1 MMSILD
7 WLLAPQAPGAT
18 IAALLVAIGLTFVT
32 SLANRLL
39 TNKEQRDAWRREI
52 SAWNDEFKKAR
63 KSGDKKL
70 LAKIQKQQPRI
81 MKLQSK
87 MAWQSMKVS
96 LIFFVP
102 ILLLWQ
108 FLIGYYVVDG
118 LPTVIAYLPWFD
130 GPLQLTIVWWY
141 PLCSLTCGVIFSHIF
156 GLGMGATE

>member
-7 WLLAPQAPGAT
+7 WLLMPQAPGAT
-18 IAALLVAIGLTFVT
+18 IAALLVAIGLTLVT

-39 TNKEQRDAWRREI
+39 TNKEQRDSWRREI

-70 LAKIQKQQPRI
+70 LAKAQKQQSRI

-108 FLIGYYVVDG
+108 FLIGYYG
-118 LPTVIAYLPWFD
+118 GEVIAYLPWF
-130 GPLQLTIVWWY
+130 GGTLPMTIVWWY
-141 PLCSLTCGVIFSHIF
+141 PLCSITCGVLFSHLF
-156 GLGMGATE
+156 GLGMGVTE

>member
-1 MMSILD
+1 MSLLD
-7 WLLAPQAPGAT
+7 ALLQPNAPGAT
-18 IAALLVAIGLTFVT
+18 IAVLLLGIGLTFVT

-39 TNKEQRDAWRREI
+39 TNKEQRDAWQREI

-70 LAKIQKQQPRI
+70 LAKVQKQQPRI
-81 MKLQSK
+81 MKIQSK

-108 FLIGYYVVDG
+108 FLIGFYG
-118 LPTVIAYLPWFD
+118 PTVIAHLPWF
-130 GPLQLTIVWWY
+130 GGTLQLTIVWWY
-141 PLCSLTCGVIFSHIF
+141 PLCSLTSGILFSRLF

>member
-1 MMSILD
+1 MMSLLD
-7 WLLAPQAPGAT
+7 ALLQPNAPGAT
-18 IAALLVAIGLTFVT
+18 IAVLLLGIGLTFVT

-39 TNKEQRDAWRREI
+39 TNKEQREAWQREI

-70 LAKIQKQQPRI
+70 LAKVQKQQPRI
-81 MKLQSK
+81 MKIQSK

-108 FLIGYYVVDG
+108 FLIGFYG
-118 LPTVIAYLPWFD
+118 PTVIAHLPWF
-130 GPLQLTIVWWY
+130 GGTLQLTIVWWY
-141 PLCSLTCGVIFSHIF
+141 PLCSLTSGVLFSRLF

>member
-1 MMSILD
+1 MSILD
-7 WLLAPQAPGAT
+7 WLFMQQGSGAT
-18 IAALLVAIGLTFVT
+18 IAVLLLGIGLTFVT

-70 LAKIQKQQPRI
+70 LAKAQKQQPRI

-108 FLIGYYVVDG
+108 FLIGYYG
-118 LPTVIAYLPWFD
+118 GGAIAHLPWLD
-130 GPLQLTIVWWY
+130 GSLQLPIVWWY
-141 PLCSLTCGVIFSHIF
+141 PLCSLTSGVLFSHLF

>member
-1 MMSILD
+1 VMSILD
-7 WLLAPQAPGAT
+7 WLFMQQAPGAT
-18 IAALLVAIGLTFVT
+18 IAAILVAIGLTFVT

-52 SAWNDEFKKAR
+52 SAWNEEFKKAR

-70 LAKIQKQQPRI
+70 LAKVQKQQSRI
-81 MKLQSK
+81 MKIQSK
-87 MAWQSMKVS
+87 MAWKQMRVS

-108 FLIGYYVVDG
+108 FLIGYYG
-118 LPTVIAYLPWFD
+118 STVIAQLPWFD
-130 GPLQLTIVWWY
+130 GMLPLTIVWWY
-141 PLCSLTCGVIFSHIF
+141 PLCSLTSGILFSRLF

>member
-1 MMSILD
+1 MSILD
-7 WLLAPQAPGAT
+7 WLFMQQGSGAT

-39 TNKEQRDAWRREI
+39 TNKEQREAWRREI
-52 SAWNDEFKKAR
+52 SAWNEEFKKAR

-70 LAKIQKQQPRI
+70 LAKVQKQQPRI

-108 FLIGYYVVDG
+108 FLIGYYG
-118 LPTVIAYLPWFD
+118 GGVIAHLPWFD
-130 GPLQLTIVWWY
+130 GTLQLTIVWWY
-141 PLCSLTCGVIFSHIF
+141 PLCSLTCGVLFSHLF

>member
-1 MMSILD
+1 MSILD
-7 WLLAPQAPGAT
+7 WLFMQQAPGAT
-18 IAALLVAIGLTFVT
+18 IAAILVAIGLTFVT

-52 SAWNDEFKKAR
+52 SAWNEEFKKAR

-70 LAKIQKQQPRI
+70 LAKVQKQQPRI
-81 MKLQSK
+81 MKIQSK

-108 FLIGYYVVDG
+108 FLIGYYG
-118 LPTVIAYLPWFD
+118 GEVIAHLPWF
-130 GPLQLTIVWWY
+130 GEPLQLTIVWWY
-141 PLCSLTCGVIFSHIF
+141 PLCSLTCGVLFSHLF

>member
-1 MMSILD
+1 MMSILE
-7 WLLAPQAPGAT
+7 WLLAAEGSGAT

-32 SLANRLL
+32 SLANKLL

-70 LAKIQKQQPRI
+70 LAKVQKQQPRI
-81 MKLQSK
+81 MKIQSK

-108 FLIGYYVVDG
+108 FLIGYYDG
-118 LPTVIAYLPWFD
+118 AVIAHLPWF
-130 GPLQLTIVWWY
+130 GGTLQLTIVWWY
-141 PLCSLTCGVIFSHIF
+141 PLCSLTCGVIFSHLF

>member
-1 MMSILD
+1 MSILD
-7 WLLAPQAPGAT
+7 WLLMPHAPGAT
-18 IAALLVAIGLTFVT
+18 IAALLVAIGLTLVT
-32 SLANRLL
+32 SLANKLL

-70 LAKIQKQQPRI
+70 LAKVQKQQPRI
-81 MKLQSK
+81 MKIQSK

-108 FLIGYYVVDG
+108 FLIGYYG
-118 LPTVIAYLPWFD
+118 GEVIAHLPWF
-130 GPLQLTIVWWY
+130 GEMLQLTIVWWY
-141 PLCSLTCGVIFSHIF
+141 PLCSLTSGVIFSHLF

>member
-1 MMSILD
+1 MSILE
-7 WLLAPQAPGAT
+7 WLLAAEGSGAT

-32 SLANRLL
+32 SLANKLL

-70 LAKIQKQQPRI
+70 LAKVQKQQPRI
-81 MKLQSK
+81 MKIQSK

-108 FLIGYYVVDG
+108 FLIGYYDG
-118 LPTVIAYLPWFD
+118 AVIAYFPWF
-130 GPLQLTIVWWY
+130 GGTLPLTIVWWY
-141 PLCSLTCGVIFSHIF
+141 PLCSLTSGVLFSHIF

>member
-1 MMSILD
+1 MSILD
-7 WLLAPQAPGAT
+7 WLLAAEGSGAT

-52 SAWNDEFKKAR
+52 SARNDEFKKAR

-70 LAKIQKQQPRI
+70 LAKVQKQQSRI

-108 FLIGYYVVDG
+108 FLIGYYVTPEGFPSV
-118 LPTVIAYLPWFD
+118 LAHLPWF
-130 GPLQLTIVWWY
+130 GEPLQLTIVWWY
-141 PLCSLTCGVIFSHIF
+141 PLCSLTCGVIFSHLF

>member
-1 MMSILD
+1 MMSLLD
-7 WLLAPQAPGAT
+7 ALLQPNAPGAT
-18 IAALLVAIGLTFVT
+18 IAVLLLGIGLTFVT

-39 TNKEQRDAWRREI
+39 TNKEQRDAWQREI

-70 LAKIQKQQPRI
+70 LAKVQKQQPRI
-81 MKLQSK
+81 MKIQSK

-108 FLIGYYVVDG
+108 FLIGFYG
-118 LPTVIAYLPWFD
+118 PTVIAHLPWF
-130 GPLQLTIVWWY
+130 GGTLQLTIVWWY
-141 PLCSLTCGVIFSHIF
+141 PLCSLTSGVLFSRLF